1 MKRLALVASLL
12 LAAAALAGVARPD
25 GSHAAGTPTTD
36 TPRTITVSGN
46 GSATSVPTRASISFG
61 VQTQANT
68 AKAALAQNADAM
80 QSVLDALKK
89 AGAQDIQT
97 QSVSLTQT
105 TGDNGQVTGYVAN
118 NTVTA
123 TVSFAAAG
131 TTIDAAVA
139 AGANQ
144 VYGPSPLLS
153 DVEAQYLKALA
164 DAVANARARGE
175 VLAQAAGATL
185 GQVIT
190 VVEGSS
196 APVPVTFAAKGAA
209 VDSAPTPVV
218 PGPQETDATVTVTFE
233 LS

>member
-1 MKRLALVASLL
+1 MKRLALVAALL
-12 LAAAALAGVARPD
+12 LGAAALAGVARPD
-25 GSHAAGTPTTD
+25 GPHAAGTPTD

-61 VQTQANT
+61 VQTQAST

-89 AGAQDIQT
+89 SGAQDIQT
-97 QSVSLTQT
+97 QSVSLAQT
-105 TGDNGQVTGYVAN
+105 TGDTGQVTGYVAS

-131 TTIDAAVA
+131 ATIDAAVA

-144 VYGPSPLLS
+144 VYGPSPLVS
-153 DVEAQYLKALA
+153 DVEAQYQKALA

-175 VLAQAAGATL
+175 VLAKAAGATL
-185 GQVIT
+185 GQVVT

-196 APVPVTFAAKGAA
+196 APVPVTYAAKGAA

-218 PGPQETDATVTVTFE
+218 PGPQETDASVTVTFE